1 MKKNFRSIKIS
12 IIIGL
17 LFFSI
22 FIATTPT
29 TSAGIFYNLES
40 VVEVNYDSSSL
51 SNIPIQPRGTGFTTD
66 LNLTYYVTY
75 SGGIFNVIGSVLY
88 QVHKGRTL
96 VINIEAIGPSW
107 ASVTVSESPTVT
119 VLDYSEAKSVTLKLT
134 VKIGSDAP
142 AFGAGDI
149 KLKITVPNV
158 GVIKGYTKEVGIPFS
173 AGFIP
178 LVQPNFPEG
187 KSTLIGPMDTADIPI
202 EFQNLGN
209 ARTRVYIELTG
220 VPDDWSASITNE
232 IIIEEGTGSKATA
245 YLTLKPPKG
254 FGFHDDTASIFIK
267 FTPEMAENPT
277 YKGDPQTLDIL
288 VESRGF
294 SIIGIEVL
302 ILPIIV
308 IVIIILLLYYFVIK
322 KRSEK

>member
-1 MKKNFRSIKIS
+1 
-12 IIIGL
+12 
-17 LFFSI
+17 
-22 FIATTPT
+22 
-29 TSAGIFYNLES
+29 
-40 VVEVNYDSSSL
+40 
-51 SNIPIQPRGTGFTTD
+51 
-66 LNLTYYVTY
+66 
-75 SGGIFNVIGSVLY
+75 
-88 QVHKGRTL
+88 
-96 VINIEAIGPSW
+96 
-107 ASVTVSESPTVT
+107 
-119 VLDYSEAKSVTLKLT
+119 
-134 VKIGSDAP
+134 
-142 AFGAGDI
+142 
-149 KLKITVPNV
+149 
-158 GVIKGYTKEVGIPFS
+158 
-173 AGFIP
+173 
-178 LVQPNFPEG
+178 
-187 KSTLIGPMDTADIPI
+187 
-202 EFQNLGN
+202 LGN

-308 IVIIILLLYYFVIK
+308 IVIIILLLYYFIIK